1 MTNEKSDPLATE
13 HVPGEPPPE
22 VKRDQWGRYLLP
34 HPEGGKLQAWTR
46 ATTFAKSAS
55 DTFALAQWQ
64 NRMVAKG
71 MSMRPDLYALAASTH
86 PDDKATL
93 NRIAEQAKEA
103 AGGSSASAIG
113 TALHA
118 FTEQQDRGESPVV
131 PEPWTE
137 NVSLYTKCLAD
148 HSLVIDPQFI
158 ETVVLVPEFGVA
170 GTLDRLG
177 RLPQVTHLRVVDL
190 KTGKDLSY
198 GWMEIAVQLFLYSRA
213 THWYDVATQTL
224 HEMPKVDQDVGN
236 VIHLPVNAK
245 TAALWEVDLSLG
257 ATVAQHIGPIRE
269 FRKRKDYAKLVSP
282 PIEAVA
288 PVDDEDWSDPKSKS
302 AEIAESVIA
311 GNAAD
316 KAAKT
321 GVRFTPEKDGK
332 DWVVRSV
339 LTGQLVPDTDSG
351 EPVRF
356 RLKREAKEH
365 IEMLMSPA
373 KIGQKAAADIA
384 AIKKAEEWPEDE
396 EHAAKAEADAFA
408 EDEVSK
414 DPWMAQ
420 IFLAESYPELQ
431 DYYRRGMAAG
441 TWNERHTKAAAA
453 RKAELED
460 VDREKHGLP
469 SAAEET
475 AEEPAELPDDDW

>member
-1 MTNEKSDPLATE
+1 
-13 HVPGEPPPE
+13 
-22 VKRDQWGRYLLP
+22 
-34 HPEGGKLQAWTR
+34 
-46 ATTFAKSAS
+46 
-55 DTFALAQWQ
+55 
-64 NRMVAKG
+64 
-71 MSMRPDLYALAASTH
+71 
-86 PDDKATL
+86 
-93 NRIAEQAKEA
+93 
-103 AGGSSASAIG
+103 
-113 TALHA
+113 
-118 FTEQQDRGESPVV
+118 
-131 PEPWTE
+131 
-137 NVSLYTKCLAD
+137 
-148 HSLVIDPQFI
+148 
-158 ETVVLVPEFGVA
+158 
-170 GTLDRLG
+170 
-177 RLPQVTHLRVVDL
+177 
-190 KTGKDLSY
+190 
-198 GWMEIAVQLFLYSRA
+198 
-213 THWYDVATQTL
+213 
-224 HEMPKVDQDVGN
+224 
-236 VIHLPVNAK
+236 VNAK

-282 PIEAVA
+282 PVEAIA
-288 PVDDEDWSDPKSKS
+288 PADDEDWSEPKAHS
-302 AEIAESVIA
+302 AEIAESVIT

-321 GVRFTPEKDGK
+321 SVRFTPEKDGK